1 MQIAQ
6 DSSDHIYIRNFS
18 VLNTKIQNL
27 LDAIKWLDISFI
39 ISWSEFN
46 DLDQK
51 GSAAV
56 LTTKRSAGVALEM
69 NQEIPLHAAE
79 EALKARTDITM
90 RLIMHQNKG
99 ISGPTKRTY
108 SSKLFKI
115 V

>member
-1 MQIAQ
+1 M
-6 DSSDHIYIRNFS
+6 
-18 VLNTKIQNL
+18 
-27 LDAIKWLDISFI
+27 
-39 ISWSEFN
+39 
-46 DLDQK
+46 DQK

-108 SSKLFKI
+108 SSKLFKNI
-115 V
+115 LKNLENDLFDLFTRII